1 MAKAETAGSYVL
13 GGADSEHDRLLR
25 QGRRLLPFTE
35 RLFRDA
41 GLGPGQRVL
50 DLGSGVGD
58 VALLAARL
66 VGPTGAIVGVDRDV
80 AALGKARTRVAE
92 AGLTHVRFLQS
103 DVSALQGEAP
113 FDAVVGRFILMFL
126 PDPVAVLRQL
136 LAHVRPGGVLVFQE
150 ASWPSF
156 LPQVAHLPLWTAC
169 ATLLMETLRR
179 GGARNDMGLV
189 LFRGFQDAGLPV
201 PTMRLD
207 VPVDQ
212 GADTRRWLYDLVR
225 TLQPR
230 FAQLGLSAEGVGD
243 VATLAERLERE
254 LDETRSYAA
263 GVGLV
268 GAWARKPG

>member
-1 MAKAETAGSYVL
+1 MATPEAVGSYVL
-13 GGADSEHDRLLR
+13 GSADREHDRLLR
-25 QGRRLLPFTE
+25 QGKRLGPFTE

-41 GLGPGQRVL
+41 GVGPGQRVL

-66 VGPTGAIVGVDRDV
+66 VGPTGAVVGVDRDG
-80 AALGKARTRVAE
+80 AALAKARARAAE
-92 AGLTHVRFLQS
+92 ADLTHVRFLES
-103 DVSALQGEAP
+103 DVATLTGEAP

-126 PDPVAVLRQL
+126 PDVVATLRQL

-169 ATLLMETLRR
+169 ATLIMEALRR
-179 GGARNDMGLV
+179 GGVRNDMGNV
-189 LFRGFQDAGLPV
+189 LFRGFQDAGLPK

-212 GADTRRWLYDLVR
+212 GPDTRRWLYDLVC

-230 FAQLGLSAEGVGD
+230 FAALGLSTDAVGD
-243 VATLAERLERE
+243 VATLAERLEKE
-254 LDETRSYAA
+254 LDESRSYAA

-268 GAWARKPG
+268 GAWARKPA